1 LLAQFAEMAEPSTVL
16 KTTGKVARKK
26 IVAALVFR
34 MVKNCHLCLTSDF
47 QWAKYL
53 NDGFVTRR
61 LMDPWPYSWSHT
73 R

>member
-1 LLAQFAEMAEPSTVL
+1 MLAQFAEMAEPSTVL

-61 LMDPWPYSWSHT
+61 LMDP
-73 R
+73 